1 MQMNHFILLAI
12 FTNLLLLTS
21 VSYADMLPSSNR
33 EGFISLDVEHAQSN
47 NIRKTSNNQKSGYE
61 QRADIGVGYQNQ
73 TATNYSALDYGIYY
87 SHYSEPDIEDES
99 DITGSLTINQQIFSE
114 NLQLDLSHF
123 RRSYL
128 LDSTG
133 VDLPG
138 NEGSRDVFTVSPL
151 WRLPYSKRAGFDTR
165 YTYTAVRLSDD
176 GQQDTNRNALSIA
189 WYHHFNN
196 KMTYQLST
204 QYDEVDFLLYDLTYE
219 NTTVDMSLG
228 GRLKA
233 GSYLI
238 KTGYSRVAVKENSK
252 EGGIFQLSYEY
263 RFQKHTLAMSAQRE
277 LTDSSLGLGQD
288 TPNSGDINYDRTGL
302 IWIDRVSLD
311 HSFFANHSRF
321 TNKNSLYFEQET
333 PLLTRKAE
341 LSGGIST
348 QLNWKHTELLTTSLR
363 AGYKQT
369 EVELAV
375 IKEEWRTSISSSYR
389 FHPKLFF
396 TLAAEYEEQIQNEQI
411 SGYDELRLVANI
423 RFKH

>member
-1 MQMNHFILLAI
+1 MHMNHYIVLTI
-12 FTNLLLLTS
+12 FTNLLLLTN
-21 VSYADMLPSSNR
+21 VSYAEVLPVSNS
-33 EGFISLDVEHAQSN
+33 EGFISLGVEHAHSN

-61 QRADIGVGYQNQ
+61 QRADIGVGFQNQ

-87 SHYSEPDIEDES
+87 SRYSEPDIEDES
-99 DITGSLTINQQIFSE
+99 DIAGSLTMNQQIFSE

-138 NEGSRDVFTVSPL
+138 NSGSRDVFTASPL

-176 GQQDTNRNALSIA
+176 EQQDTNRNALSIA

-204 QYDEVDFLLYDLTYE
+204 QYSEVDFLLSGLTYE
-219 NTTVDMSLG
+219 STTVDMSLA

-233 GSYLI
+233 GSYSI
-238 KTGYSRVAVKENSK
+238 QTGYSRVAVRENSE
-252 EGGIFQLSYEY
+252 EGGIFQLSYQY
-263 RFQKHTLAMSAQRE
+263 RFQKNTLEMIAQRE
-277 LTDSSLGLGQD
+277 LSDSSLGLGQD
-288 TPNSGDINYDRTGL
+288 TPSSGDINYDRARL
-302 IWIDRVSLD
+302 MWIDRVSLE
-311 HSFFANHSRF
+311 HSFFAINTRF
-321 TNKNSLYFEQET
+321 TNTNSLYYEQET
-333 PLLTRKAE
+333 PLVTREVKHNT
-341 LSGGIST
+341 GIST
-348 QLNWKHTELLTTSLR
+348 QLNWKHTELLTSSLS

-369 EVELAV
+369 EVELSA

-396 TLAAEYEEQIQNEQI
+396 TLAAQYEEQIQNEQI
-411 SGYDELRLVANI
+411 TGYDELRLIANI
-423 RFKH
+423 RFRH